1 MIFMFNKRIALVT
14 GGTGGIGTAI
24 CQRLAQ
30 DGYCVVAGYYSNGLH
45 EKAQAWQ
52 ATQKALGYDI
62 AIQYGDVRDWDSC
75 VNMMQSIKDQ
85 LGIVSILVN
94 CAGITKDSRLQRM
107 NPNDWHTVLDTNLSS
122 VFNAS
127 KNVLDGMLA
136 AGFGRII
143 NISSINAEKSQFGQT
158 NYSAAKAGMHGFTK
172 ALALE
177 VAAKGI
183 TVNTI
188 SPGYIETDM
197 IMAVSTEVREKIQQQ
212 IPVGRFGKPEEVAEA
227 SAWLCSDASSYVT
240 GHSLA
245 VEGGYLTR

>member
-1 MIFMFNKRIALVT
+1 MQNKKLALVT

-24 CQRLAQ
+24 CQKLAQ
-30 DGYCVVAGYYSNGLH
+30 DGYRVVAGYYCNGLH
-45 EKAQAWQ
+45 EKALTWQ
-52 ATQKALGYDI
+52 ATQQAQGYDI
-62 AIQYGDVRDWDSC
+62 AIQYGDIRDWDSC
-75 VNMMQSIKDQ
+75 VSMIQDIQNK
-85 LGIVSILVN
+85 LGMVSVLVN

-107 NPNDWHTVLDTNLSS
+107 SPNDWRTVLDTNLSS
-122 VFNAS
+122 VFNVS

-143 NISSINAEKSQFGQT
+143 NISSINAEKGQFGQT

-197 IMAVSTEVREKIQQQ
+197 IMAVPADIREKIQQQ
-212 IPVGRFGKPEEVAEA
+212 IPVGRFGKPEEVARVVAFLADTE
-227 SAWLCSDASSYVT
+227 SGFIT
-240 GHSLA
+240 GSNLS
-245 VEGGYLTR
+245 VNGGHHMS

>member
-1 MIFMFNKRIALVT
+1 MFNKRIALVT

-143 NISSINAEKSQFGQT
+143 NISSINAEKGQFGQT

-212 IPVGRFGKPEEVAEA
+212 IPVGRFGKPEEVARVVA
-227 SAWLCSDASSYVT
+227 FLADAESGFIT
-240 GHSLA
+240 GSNLS
-245 VEGGYLTR
+245 VNGGHHMH

>member
-1 MIFMFNKRIALVT
+1 MIHNKKLALVT

-24 CQRLAQ
+24 CQKLTQ
-30 DGYCVVAGYYSNGLH
+30 DGYYVIAGYYGNGLH
-45 EKAQAWQ
+45 EKALEWQ
-52 ATQKALGYDI
+52 AVQKEQGYDI
-62 AIQYGDVRDWDSC
+62 AIQYGDIRDWHSC
-75 VNMMQSIKDQ
+75 VSMIQDIQDR
-85 LGIVSILVN
+85 LGTVSVLVN

-107 NPNDWHTVLDTNLSS
+107 SPNDWRTVLDTNLSS
-122 VFNAS
+122 VFNVS

-143 NISSINAEKSQFGQT
+143 NISSINAEKGQFGQT

-177 VAAKGI
+177 VASKGI

-197 IMAVSTEVREKIQQQ
+197 ILAVPTEIRDKIQQQ
-212 IPVGRFGKPEEVAEA
+212 IPVGRFGKPEEVARVVA
-227 SAWLCSDASSYVT
+227 FLADAGSGFIT
-240 GHSLA
+240 GSNIS
-245 VEGGYLTR
+245 VNGGHHMS